1 MRLRPVSL
9 RDVGAGEVALRVH
22 VIGTFRVEGFSE
34 RELGSR
40 KARTA
45 LRLLAISAQRP
56 VSADRIAEVL
66 WPTEQPSDPPGQVA
80 VIVSRLRRVLG
91 ADRITHG
98 DGGYTLDIDWLDL
111 TAAAELLAEAE
122 RRFSAGNPAA
132 ALAAAVSARDL
143 LAHPVAD
150 DEVWLEQ
157 ERRAVARLAAR
168 ARHIVSRVALAAGD
182 IATGV
187 EAAEQAI
194 DIDPYDEEAL
204 RLAMAGLAT
213 QGRGSSA
220 LAAYERVRAQLAD
233 DLGTSPSGE
242 TEAAQIAVL
251 KGLPVPGIDVA
262 LRARTERL
270 GGAGQL
276 AGRADE
282 LGMLDAAFDA
292 VRGGAP
298 RVVVIEGE
306 AGIGKSALV
315 SAWLGGL
322 DRAIRV
328 LEVRCDQ
335 LSRVLPLQ
343 PALLMLRSF
352 LREAG
357 ASDARELLGADTAL
371 LEPVID
377 WHGTAVPA
385 QDTGQLLASSPGG
398 SALLLA
404 ALARVVA
411 RICVAPSVLFI
422 DDIQRADPLTVAWIA
437 DLARGTGLPL
447 LILLTR
453 RTGEGDVP
461 ESAQTFRLTALS
473 LDEAA
478 QMVGTARAQ
487 ELHRRSGGN
496 PLFLSAL
503 AGTDP
508 DSELPESIQRAVVDR
523 CAEAG
528 EDAATLRD
536 AAVLGTRVDVDLLA
550 RVLNVEPIPLLARLE
565 RGMRLQLLEERDGSY
580 AFRHEIVREALEAS
594 VGSPRRALLHRNAAR
609 VLITQPDAD
618 PMLIAHHARLS
629 GARGIAAEALTSAS
643 RIAAERFDYAAALG
657 CASEAITAEDSTA
670 ARLQRAT
677 VLLRLA
683 RYDEARADAEVAV
696 ERGDDLR
703 AYEVAGAVAY
713 YCRDFARAVA
723 LGRALLD
730 EAQTPEQR
738 AQAHVIQARA
748 LHAQGAVRA
757 ADEQVTVA
765 MRLCTTHRLR
775 RPTSVVAWLK
785 VHMGEPELAIA
796 AIESGSFGGD
806 ATLSTI
812 YTPVH
817 AQLTRGYALATLGR
831 AGDALRVLE
840 LASDDVRRR
849 GLVRYEALGTN
860 MSAWVYRNIGE
871 VRRAQECNLIAGE
884 GARIAGYRE
893 LEVYSL
899 LDPCDDDLASGD
911 TAGAGSRIEAARALM
926 REPYAYSWRHQLR
939 LSLLEGRI
947 ALARDHLDRALAIA
961 TALHAE
967 ATARVAPRYVRLA
980 EVVAMEARAR
990 LGLAPPDGETLRVLS
1005 DALATV
1011 AGVEAWWLLGH
1022 LASVMGS
1029 SGRAEL
1035 AVAHRDRVAASLEPP
1050 MRALFVAYSDA
1061 QLERI
1066 STRGRIA

>member
-1 MRLRPVSL
+1 M
-9 RDVGAGEVALRVH
+9 GAGEVALRVH
-22 VIGTFRVEGFSE
+22 VIDTFRVEGFNE
-34 RELGSR
+34 HQLGSR

-45 LRLLAISAQRP
+45 LRLLAIAAQRP
-56 VSADRIAEVL
+56 VSADRIADVL
-66 WPTEQPSDPPGQVA
+66 WPIEQPSDPPGQVA
-80 VIVSRLRRVLG
+80 VIMSRLRRVLG
-91 ADRITHG
+91 AERITHG
-98 DGGYTLDIDWLDL
+98 DSGYTLDVDWLDL

-122 RRFSAGNPAA
+122 RRFAAGNPAA
-132 ALAAAVSARDL
+132 ALAAAVSAREL
-143 LAHPVAD
+143 LAHPVSD
-150 DEVWLEQ
+150 NEVWLEH

-168 ARHIVSRVALAAGD
+168 SRHLVSRVALAAGD

-204 RLAMAGLAT
+204 RLAMAGLAAH
-213 QGRGSSA
+213 GRGSSA
-220 LAAYERVRAQLAD
+220 LAVYERVRAQLAD
-233 DLGTSPSGE
+233 DLGTSPSE
-242 TEAAQIAVL
+242 DTEAAHIAVL
-251 KGLPVPGIDVA
+251 KGQPVPGVEVM
-262 LRARTERL
+262 LRAGTERPE
-270 GGAGQL
+270 GVGEL
-276 AGRADE
+276 AGRTDE
-282 LGMLDAAFDA
+282 LRLLDAAFDA
-292 VRGGAP
+292 VRGGTP

-315 SAWLGGL
+315 AAWMGGL
-322 DRAIRV
+322 DSGTRV
-328 LEVRCDQ
+328 LDVRCDQ

-352 LREAG
+352 LRGAG
-357 ASDARELLGADTAL
+357 ASEARDLLGNDAAL

-377 WHGTAVPA
+377 WHATAAPA
-385 QDTGQLLASSPGG
+385 QDTTQLLASSPAG
-398 SALLLA
+398 SALLFA

-411 RICVAPSVLFI
+411 RICVAPSVLFV

-447 LILLTR
+447 LFLVTR
-453 RTGEGDVP
+453 RTGEGEVP
-461 ESAQTFRLTALS
+461 QTAQTVRLSALTLAES
-473 LDEAA
+473 A
-478 QMVGTARAQ
+478 QMVGAARAQ
-487 ELHRRSGGN
+487 ELHSRSGGN

-508 DSELPESIQRAVVDR
+508 GSQLPDSIQRAVMDR
-523 CAEAG
+523 CMEAG

-536 AAVLGTRVDVDLLA
+536 AAVLGTRVDVDVLA
-550 RVLNVEPIPLLARLE
+550 RVLKVETIPLLERLE
-565 RGMRLQLLEERDGSY
+565 RGMHLQLLEERDGSY

-629 GARGIAAEALTSAS
+629 GARSIAAEALTSAS
-643 RIAAERFDYAAALG
+643 RIAADRFDYAVAYG
-657 CASEAITAEDSTA
+657 FASEAITAEDSTA

-683 RYDEARADAEVAV
+683 RYSEAQADAEVAV
-696 ERGDDLR
+696 TRGDDLR
-703 AYEVAGAVAY
+703 AYEVGGAIAY
-713 YCRDFARAVA
+713 YCRDFARAEA

-730 EAQTPEQR
+730 EAQTHEQR

-748 LHAQGAVRA
+748 LHAQGAVGA
-757 ADEQVTVA
+757 ADEQVGVA
-765 MRLCTTHRLR
+765 MRLCAAHRLR

-796 AIESGSFGGD
+796 AIESGSFGAG

-817 AQLTRGYALATLGR
+817 GQFTHGYALATLGR
-831 AGDALRVLE
+831 AGAALRILDH
-840 LASDDVRRR
+840 ASDEARRR

-871 VRRAQECNLIAGE
+871 VQRAQECNRIAGN
-884 GARIAGYRE
+884 GARAAGYRE

-911 TAGAGSRIEAARALM
+911 TAAAESRMGAARALM
-926 REPYAYSWRHQLR
+926 REAYAYSWRHALR

-947 ALARDHLDRALAIA
+947 ALAHDQPDRARAIA
-961 TALHAE
+961 TALHTE
-967 ATARVAPRYVRLA
+967 ATRRFAPRYVRLA
-980 EVVAMEARAR
+980 EVVALEARAR
-990 LGLAPPDGETLRVLS
+990 LGLDPPDVAALRVLS
-1005 DALATV
+1005 DALARV
-1011 AGVEAWWLLGH
+1011 AGLEAWLLLGH
-1022 LASVMGS
+1022 VATVLGS
-1029 SGRAEL
+1029 SKYAEL
-1035 AVAHRDRVAASLEPP
+1035 AAGHRDRVAASLEPR
-1050 MRALFVAYSDA
+1050 MRAAFVAYSDA
-1061 QLERI
+1061 RLERI